1 MRRALQTILFCIFAC
16 SAAAA
21 ALIGYFSTDWITRQ
35 LIARNIETTQKA
47 LRAKFAAFD
56 VLLENEE
63 QQMERRMAAALPVL
77 AKELLGDEPSF
88 ARRSTG
94 ELAAISRRLGVDNI
108 YIIDRNTVVVATD
121 FAADK
126 GFELGKISPDLRSFL
141 TGLIG
146 TGNFV
151 ADRINMSS
159 KTGILQK
166 YGYFSPK
173 GSDYIAE
180 VSIDIRKFLAR
191 ERSQAFVDFL
201 FGSFFRELA

>member
-21 ALIGYFSTDWITRQ
+21 ALIGYSSTDWITRQ

-94 ELAAISRRLGVDNI
+94 ELGAISRRLGVDNI

-121 FAADK
+121 FAVSGVATMIDDVLAEEA
-126 GFELGKISPDLRSFL
+126 GFFAHLTKPFKIQDARDTLRRAL
-141 TGLIG
+141 
-146 TGNFV
+146 
-151 ADRINMSS
+151 
-159 KTGILQK
+159 
-166 YGYFSPK
+166 
-173 GSDYIAE
+173 E
-180 VSIDIRKFLAR
+180 IRNRAP
-191 ERSQAFVDFL
+191 E
-201 FGSFFRELA
+201 